1 MGSAPVRPSRARIP
15 LEPILMESHGDVQM
29 VVTDA
34 PAEMDKLVLRGG
46 CVLKVPRALQIVH
59 VLVNSTLFVERIRS
73 NMQTNV
79 WPCVMVRIVSVRE
92 VARVQKRKATRR
104 RMEWV

>member
-1 MGSAPVRPSRARIP
+1 
-15 LEPILMESHGDVQM
+15 MESHGDVQM
-29 VVTDA
+29 VATDA
-34 PAEMDKLVLRGG
+34 PAEMDKLVLRRG
-46 CVLKVPRALQIVH
+46 CVLKVPLQIVH

-104 RMEWV
+104 RMAWVGLKNSRDYFVLIV